1 MIPKPPTPKQRLY
14 TFYEP
19 ALYDLELGE
28 ADDTATTVDFY
39 RQALGKPPKI
49 FLDIG
54 AGTGRITIPL
64 ILAGHQ
70 AISIDSS
77 REMTKALALKLKKQ
91 GLAKKATT
99 IHARFGPRRNHPLV
113 DIAIAPDDFLLHLLS
128 ARELLSFFANLHT
141 WLPPGAAF
149 ITDTREL
156 SPRFLEIC
164 SRPPYTTTNYGL
176 VRAAGNRTHHSLYQT
191 SVWKTYQPKDQ
202 ILTTHYRYETLNPHG
217 RVTQTVYRVLEQRI
231 HRNAEIIAA
240 SRQNGFKLVRQ
251 CERNTNSRQSRQ
263 VIGGTLIFRT
273 E

>member
-1 MIPKPPTPKQRLY
+1 MNRKPPTRKQKLY
-14 TFYEP
+14 NFYEP

-39 RQALGKPPKI
+39 RQALGEPSKT

-70 AISIDSS
+70 AISVDSS
-77 REMTKALALKLKKQ
+77 REMTKALVHKLKKQ
-91 GLAKKATT
+91 GLTEEATT
-99 IHARFGPRRNHPLV
+99 LHARFGPRRNHPQV

-128 ARELLSFFANLHT
+128 TRDLLSFFADLHT

-156 SPRFLEIC
+156 PPRFLEKC
-164 SRPPYTTTNYGL
+164 SRPPYTTKNYGL
-176 VRAAGNRTHHSLYQT
+176 VRAAGDRTHQMFYQT
-191 SVWKTYQPKDQ
+191 SVWKSYQPGDQ
-202 ILTTHYRYETLNPHG
+202 ILTTHYRYETINPHG
-217 RVTQTVYRVLEQRI
+217 RVTQTLYRVLEQRI
-231 HRNAEIIAA
+231 HRNAEIISA

-251 CERNTNSRQSRQ
+251 CERNTSSRQSQ
-263 VIGGTLIFRT
+263 QAIGGTLIFRT